1 MALRCVIKF
10 EHHPQDESEGM
21 HAHSSD
27 DECSRDLNI
36 KKYYQ
41 VGEQLFDRVAIL
53 RHDAEDRI
61 ILMMNFVVFI
71 K

>member
-1 MALRCVIKF
+1 
-10 EHHPQDESEGM
+10 M